1 MAKPGFQVLFMMVD
15 TNKSGVVCRKASKLI
30 KMTFCIGI
38 CGKICAYARSYKL
51 LILAGIAS
59 PIEAKLKNDQLALT
73 RNLAIK
79 RNELFKVIYCTAVQL
94 NGNLMTALGF
104 LDENVW
110 VNLQMVVG
118 KSSGTRHSFS
128 NLQV

>member
-38 CGKICAYARSYKL
+38 CGNICTYVRSYKL

-59 PIEAKLKNDQLALT
+59 PTEAKLKNDQLALT
-73 RNLAIK
+73 RSLAIK
-79 RNELFKVIYCTAVQL
+79 RNELF
-94 NGNLMTALGF
+94 N
-104 LDENVW
+104 
-110 VNLQMVVG
+110 
-118 KSSGTRHSFS
+118 
-128 NLQV
+128 